1 MGRRRGHE
9 RRDGGGRIIGARSA
23 QHDAPRVAKAPTAA
37 IPFRAAAPAWYI
49 LRVRTLWSAA
59 MVLALAACGGAD
71 KRAPATAHAPP
82 SAPRPPVAMGPQAIV
97 LRVARTGGRARVY
110 DYQSLDSAI
119 WTSDGTAPAISRVL
133 AFDDDGGALA
143 VVDVRGAPRRIELR
157 TGAVSAPPTVKLTA
171 LHSADGAAV
180 YGIGPTGIVTR
191 LTPTDTKPWTLRPPL
206 PARDVAPQPDGTILI
221 VSDGR
226 DGTTLWRARPP
237 ATALL
242 DTTTLTHAEHL
253 IRAGVGDRAYFASD
267 SALQPVRMR
276 DLKPSDPLRFKQRL
290 RAFAATPSGDRLY
303 IALDSTS
310 ELRVIDRY
318 SGAEQARV
326 SLPGPAA
333 DLRMDSLGRYL
344 LARPAGKSDSVWVV
358 AVGTDRLTG
367 TAWTGWSADL
377 PFVGADGSIV
387 LAQGADVVLIDP
399 QTMAH
404 RRTVANGAR
413 DFWISFRWNGFRPRA
428 PGLDQ
433 PVTFPSAPVDSG
445 DSVLAAIRRSQQ
457 DTTLHPTPSGG
468 SGQAAAESAAG
479 KPTPGAGTAAGS
491 PPPPTRASVF
501 TVQLAALLN
510 PDSARARAA
519 RTGVGGAHP
528 RVVPALRGGGTVYLV
543 VLGPYSSRDA
553 AEAAGRQSAQPNPWV
568 YEGTP

>member
-1 MGRRRGHE
+1 MG
-9 RRDGGGRIIGARSA
+9 
-23 QHDAPRVAKAPTAA
+23 KAPTAA
-37 IPFRAAAPAWYI
+37 IRFRATAAAWYI
-49 LRVRTLWSAA
+49 VRVRTLWCVAI
-59 MVLALAACGGAD
+59 ALGVAACGGGD
-71 KRAPATAHAPP
+71 KPAPAPAHSPTPGPHPP
-82 SAPRPPVAMGPQAIV
+82 AATGPEAIV
-97 LRVARTGGRARVY
+97 LRVARTGGHARVY

-119 WTSDGTAPAISRVL
+119 WTSDGTAPAVSRVL
-133 AFDDDGGALA
+133 AFDDDGGAIA

-157 TGAVSAPPTVKLTA
+157 TGAVSAPPTIKLTA
-171 LHSADGAAV
+171 LRSADGAAV

-191 LTPTDTKPWTLRPPL
+191 LTPTDAKPWTLRTPQA
-206 PARDVAPQPDGTILI
+206 ARDVAPQPDGTIMI
-221 VSDGR
+221 VGDGR

-237 ATALL
+237 APALL
-242 DTTTLTHAEHL
+242 DTTTLSRAERL

-276 DLKPSDPLRFKQRL
+276 DLKPSDPIRFKQRL

-326 SLPGPAA
+326 PLPGPVA

-344 LARPAGKSDSVWVV
+344 LARPARKSDSVWVV
-358 AVGTDRLTG
+358 AVGTDHLTG
-367 TAWTGWSADL
+367 TAWTAWSADL
-377 PFVGADGSIV
+377 PFVGADGSVV

-399 QTMAH
+399 QTMAR
-404 RRTVANGAR
+404 RRTVVDGAR
-413 DFWISFRWNGFRPRA
+413 DFWIPFRWNGFRPRA
-428 PGLDQ
+428 AGLDQ
-433 PVTFPSAPVDSG
+433 PVTFPSTPVDSG

-457 DTTLHPTPSGG
+457 DTTLHAAPSSG
-468 SGQAAAESAAG
+468 SGQAAAESASGGRPTTGAG
-479 KPTPGAGTAAGS
+479 PVGGGTPG
-491 PPPPTRASVF
+491 PTRASVF

-519 RTGVGGAHP
+519 RIVVGGLHP
-528 RVVPALRGGGTVYLV
+528 RVVPAQRGGATVYLV

-568 YEGTP
+568 YEGAP